1 MLQVSF
7 PSTCKGKVYY
17 FQCYRKGSIFFL
29 HSIDHTA
36 KSSRMSDSPQ
46 TVNSG
51 RFEKGVSQTNMTDEE
66 KNTSAVYQLLISKH
80 MGQIDI

>member
-1 MLQVSF
+1 
-7 PSTCKGKVYY
+7 
-17 FQCYRKGSIFFL
+17 
-29 HSIDHTA
+29 
-36 KSSRMSDSPQ
+36 MSDSPQ